1 MRKRH
6 TRQEKENGNKQ
17 KEIILEETERDVVA
31 VEEEVFG
38 AGGEADRM
46 GEEGGGEARLRA

>member
-6 TRQEKENGNKQ
+6 TRQEKENGKQ

-31 VEEEVFG
+31 VEEELFG